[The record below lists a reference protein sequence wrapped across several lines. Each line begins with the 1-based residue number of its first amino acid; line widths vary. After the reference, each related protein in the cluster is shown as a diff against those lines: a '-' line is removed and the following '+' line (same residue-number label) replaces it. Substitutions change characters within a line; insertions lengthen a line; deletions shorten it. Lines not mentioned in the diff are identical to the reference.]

1 MTISSL
7 RSATFGII
15 LAVSKHVL
23 CWRNAKRSD
32 VAMTVGKY
40 LVYVTIISIFAVFIS
55 GAYLSGS
62 GFGAAC
68 GVGGT
73 SLSSNDWPYCNGS
86 LSFPSNWPAQVEYMH
101 RLLSVFATGLLVGSN
116 LAVWVMKPLT
126 DRSGTRALLLALVLL
141 LLEVYLG
148 GAVINA
154 NLNVVI
160 GTISLATATMVFGVL
175 VVAGDRMYLH
185 EKRSSLGRAEN

>member
-1 MTISSL
+1 MT
-7 RSATFGII
+7 A
-15 LAVSKHVL
+15 
-23 CWRNAKRSD
+23 
-32 VAMTVGKY
+32 GKY

-73 SLSSNDWPYCNGS
+73 SLNSNDWPYCNGS
-86 LSFPSNWPAQVEYMH
+86 LSFPSYWPAQVEYMH

-116 LAVWVMKPLT
+116 LAVWVMKPRPT
-126 DRSGTRALLLALVLL
+126 AAARALLLALGLL

-148 GAVINA
+148 GVVINA

-175 VVAGDRMYLH
+175 VIAGDRMYLH
-185 EKRSSLGRAEN
+185 EKGSSLGSAEN

>member
-1 MTISSL
+1 MT
-7 RSATFGII
+7 A
-15 LAVSKHVL
+15 
-23 CWRNAKRSD
+23 
-32 VAMTVGKY
+32 GKK
-40 LVYVTIISIFAVFIS
+40 LVYATVISIFAVFIS

-68 GVGGT
+68 GIGGT

-101 RLLSVFATGLLVGSN
+101 RLLSVIATVLLVASN
-116 LAVWVMKPLT
+116 LVVWMLKPRPLAAA
-126 DRSGTRALLLALVLL
+126 RALLLALILL

-148 GAVINA
+148 GVVINA

-175 VVAGDRMYLH
+175 VIAADRMYLH
-185 EKRSSLGRAEN
+185 EKKPTLERIGNKQ

>member
-1 MTISSL
+1 M
-7 RSATFGII
+7 SAE
-15 LAVSKHVL
+15 
-23 CWRNAKRSD
+23 
-32 VAMTVGKY
+32 KY
-40 LVYVTIISIFAVFIS
+40 LVYVTVISIFAVFIS

-68 GVGGT
+68 GIGGT

-101 RLLSVFATGLLVGSN
+101 RLLSVVSTVLLVASN
-116 LAVWVMKPLT
+116 LVVWMLKP
-126 DRSGTRALLLALVLL
+126 RPNAAARALLLALILL

-148 GAVINA
+148 GVVINA

-160 GTISLATATMVFGVL
+160 GTISLATATIVFGVL
-175 VVAGDRMYLH
+175 VVAADRMHLHKRKTYL
-185 EKRSSLGRAEN
+185 A

>member
-1 MTISSL
+1 MT
-7 RSATFGII
+7 A
-15 LAVSKHVL
+15 
-23 CWRNAKRSD
+23 
-32 VAMTVGKY
+32 GKY
-40 LVYVTIISIFAVFIS
+40 LVYVTIISVFAVFIS

-86 LSFPSNWPAQVEYMH
+86 LSFPANWPAQVEYMH

-116 LAVWVMKPLT
+116 LAVWVMKPRPT
-126 DRSGTRALLLALVLL
+126 AAARALLLALGLL

-160 GTISLATATMVFGVL
+160 GSISLATATMVFGVL
-175 VVAGDRMYLH
+175 VVAGDRIYLH
-185 EKRSSLGRAEN
+185 EKRSSFGRAEN

>member
-1 MTISSL
+1 
-7 RSATFGII
+7 
-15 LAVSKHVL
+15 
-23 CWRNAKRSD
+23 
-32 VAMTVGKY
+32 MTVGKY

-73 SLSSNDWPYCNGS
+73 SLSSSDWPYCNGS

-116 LAVWVMKPLT
+116 LAVWVMKPRPT
-126 DRSGTRALLLALVLL
+126 AAARALLLALGLL

-148 GAVINA
+148 GVVINA

-160 GTISLATATMVFGVL
+160 GTISLATATVVFGVL

-185 EKRSSLGRAEN
+185 EKTRFLGRKET

>member
-1 MTISSL
+1 MT
-7 RSATFGII
+7 A
-15 LAVSKHVL
+15 
-23 CWRNAKRSD
+23 
-32 VAMTVGKY
+32 GKY

-62 GFGAAC
+62 SFGAAC

-73 SLSSNDWPYCNGS
+73 SFSSNDWPYCNGS

-101 RLLSVFATGLLVGSN
+101 RLLSIFATVLLVGSN
-116 LAVWVMKPLT
+116 LAVWIMKPRPT
-126 DRSGTRALLLALVLL
+126 AAARALLLALVLL
-141 LLEVYLG
+141 LLELYLG

-160 GTISLATATMVFGVL
+160 GTTSLATATTVFGVL

-185 EKRSSLGRAEN
+185 EKKLSRGRTEKPLLVDDRS